1 MRCPRGALA
10 PAVRARHSEGMPYIS
25 VGQEN
30 SSPID
35 LYYEDHG
42 AGRPVVLIHG
52 FPLSGASWEKQT
64 AALLDAGY
72 RVITYDRRGFGRSA
86 QPAIG
91 YDYDTF
97 AADLNVLMDRLNL
110 SGAALVG
117 FSMGGGEVAR
127 YIGTYGTARV
137 AKAAL
142 LGAITPYLAQ
152 SDDNPD
158 GAGQE
163 MIDGL
168 VAAIRQD
175 RFAFLR
181 GFFETFYN
189 ADELRGS
196 RVSDAALDASFA
208 VAAGASGFA
217 TAACPQTWLTDFRAD
232 LAKVSVP
239 LLVVHGDADRIVPIG
254 ASARRVG
261 QYAPS
266 AAVVEIAGGPHN
278 ICWTHS
284 DEVNAA
290 LLNFLAD

>member
-1 MRCPRGALA
+1 
-10 PAVRARHSEGMPYIS
+10 MPYIS

-30 SSPID
+30 SGPID

-64 AALLDAGY
+64 AALLRSGY

-86 QPAIG
+86 QPTAG

-97 AADLNVLMDRLNL
+97 AADLDVLMDTLNL
-110 SGAALVG
+110 TGATLVG

-127 YIGTYGTARV
+127 YIGAYGTSRV

-142 LGAITPYLAQ
+142 LGAITPCLAR

-158 GAGQE
+158 GVPQE

-168 VAAIRQD
+168 VSSIHDD
-175 RFAFLR
+175 RFGFLR
-181 GFFETFYN
+181 GFFENFYN
-189 ADELRGS
+189 ADDLRGT
-196 RVSDAALDASFA
+196 RISDGALDASFS
-208 VAAGASGFA
+208 VAAGASGYA
-217 TAACPQTWLTDFRAD
+217 TAACPPTWLTDFRDD
-232 LAKVSVP
+232 LAKATIP
-239 LLVVHGDADRIVPIG
+239 LLVVHGTADRIVPIEV
-254 ASARRVG
+254 SARRVP
-261 QYAPS
+261 QFAPS
-266 AAVVEIAGGPHN
+266 AQVVEIEGGPHN
-278 ICWTHS
+278 ICWTFP

-290 LLNFLAD
+290 LLSFLAA